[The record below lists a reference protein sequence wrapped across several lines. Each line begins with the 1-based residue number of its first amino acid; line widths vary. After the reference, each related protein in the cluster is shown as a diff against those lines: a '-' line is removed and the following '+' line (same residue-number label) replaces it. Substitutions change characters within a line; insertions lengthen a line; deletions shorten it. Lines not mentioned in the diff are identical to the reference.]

1 MIDCVSIATSHH
13 FTGNLVREQHRLRY
27 AEVIVK
33 AQWRDVYTVND
44 LEFDRYDTVATEYFV
59 SRDEAGRVVGV
70 IRSNPT
76 TIPYMI
82 EECFPSLIDG
92 SLPKDPHIFEASRL
106 VVDRTTLSTP
116 AERAVVVDKLLVG
129 LMERGLQR
137 ELTEYIGFM
146 PPKIW
151 DRTFRRIGWV
161 PEWLGREVQLP
172 GLDYN
177 VRAGRISVSQSIHEH
192 LKNTTGLS
200 GQTVLNFGFPDQTKP
215 TI

>member
-1 MIDCVSIATSHH
+1 MVDCVSIATSHH
-13 FTGNLVREQHRLRY
+13 FTDNLVREQHVLRY

-33 AQWRDVYTVND
+33 ARWRDVYTINN
-44 LEFDRYDTVATEYFV
+44 LEFDRYDTLATEYFV
-59 SRDEAGRVVGV
+59 SRDQTGRVVGV

-92 SLPKDPHIFEASRL
+92 SLLRDPHIFEASRL
-106 VVDRTTLSTP
+106 VVDRTTLTTP
-116 AERAVVVDKLLVG
+116 AERAVVVDKLLVA

-151 DRTFRRIGWV
+151 DRTFRRIGWE
-161 PEWLGREVQLP
+161 PEWLGREVRLKQY
-172 GLDYN
+172 DHT
-177 VRAGRISVSQSIHEH
+177 VRAGRILVSQSIYEH
-192 LKNTTGLS
+192 LKNFTGLT
-200 GQTVLNFGFPDQTKP
+200 GHTVLNFGSWGGAE
-215 TI
+215 